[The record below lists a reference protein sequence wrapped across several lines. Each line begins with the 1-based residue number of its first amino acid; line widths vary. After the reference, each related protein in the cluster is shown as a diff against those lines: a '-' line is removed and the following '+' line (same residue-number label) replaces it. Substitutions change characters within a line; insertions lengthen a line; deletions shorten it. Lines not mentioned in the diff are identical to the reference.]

1 MGNCWPNQEQTKLLQ
16 ACLFSGSCAKKA
28 WEDWAKQINFDKIDH
43 ASYKL
48 LPLISRNVDLPEDPL
63 FEKQAG
69 RPVRLVRPSGVLAL
83 DVRTPICDLTC
94 EALGVDP
101 VRRG

>member
-1 MGNCWPNQEQTKLLQ
+1 MKSWAWRRSSRVAVAPLPSGNEQ
-16 ACLFSGSCAKKA
+16 
-28 WEDWAKQINFDKIDH
+28 
-43 ASYKL
+43 
-48 LPLISRNVDLPEDPL
+48 LIKYLARRAP
-63 FEKQAG
+63 QAG